1 MRIPPQTV
9 HHLHFIG
16 IGGIGMSGIAEVL
29 HNLGY
34 QVKGSDVSENNNT
47 SRLQKIGI
55 EISIGHSAENIQ
67 GAQVVIAS
75 SAVKA
80 DNPEVKA
87 ARDFGIP
94 VIQRAEML
102 AELMRL
108 KFSVAVS
115 GTHGKTTTTSLV
127 ASLLEA
133 AGMDPTVING
143 GIINA
148 YNTNARLGT
157 GDWTVVEADESDGS
171 FMKLPAT
178 IAVVTNIDPEHMEF
192 YGTLEALKQ
201 AFLKFIGNIPFY
213 GLAVLCADHPNIMA
227 LLPSITDRRI
237 VTYGLSENAMIRAV
251 NIRMSSEGTTFDVD
265 IQKSLPHH
273 VLMHSQTAKVKNLP
287 LRIKDLFLPMVGKH
301 NVQNALSAIAIA
313 QELGLGEDVI
323 RKAFLGF
330 KGVKR
335 RFTKVGVS
343 GGVTIIDDYA
353 HHPVEIKTV
362 IEAAKQ
368 ASNGKIIAIVQPH
381 RYTRLNYLFDEFV
394 TCFSGCD
401 QLILAPVYSA
411 GEPPI
416 EGATSDHLAKAIRKQ
431 GTIQNVYEIEE
442 KKEIPYLLRRIASP
456 GDIVLCLGAG
466 SITYWAAALP
476 AQLDSLWQETETM
489 IQEKVSELG

>member
-34 QVKGSDVSENNNT
+34 KIKGSDIAENNNT
-47 SRLQKIGI
+47 TRLQKIGI
-55 EISIGHSAENIQ
+55 RVSIGHNAENIQ
-67 GAQVVIAS
+67 GAQVVVVS

-80 DNPEVKA
+80 NNPEVIA
-87 ARDFGIP
+87 ARKYGIP

-108 KFSVAVS
+108 KLSIAIS
-115 GTHGKTTTTSLV
+115 GTHGKTTTTSLA

-133 AGMDPTVING
+133 ASFDPTVING

-171 FMKLPAT
+171 FTKLSAT
-178 IAVVTNIDPEHMEF
+178 IAIVTNIDPEHMEF
-192 YGTLEALKQ
+192 YGTIEALNQ
-201 AFLKFIGNIPFY
+201 AFLKFISNIPFY
-213 GLAVLCADHPNIMA
+213 GLAILCADHPNVMS
-227 LLPSITDRRI
+227 LVPQITDRRF
-237 VTYGLSENAMIRAV
+237 VTYGFHPDAMIRAL
-251 NIRMSSEGTTFDVD
+251 NLRLSEEGTTFDVD
-265 IQKSLPHH
+265 ISRPLPPQAFMQKDSPSLKSLPH
-273 VLMHSQTAKVKNLP
+273 
-287 LRIKDLFLPMVGKH
+287 RIKDLFLPMVGKH
-301 NVQNALSAIAIA
+301 NVQNALSVIAIA
-313 QELGLGEDVI
+313 QELSISEEII
-323 RKAFLGF
+323 RKAFDNF

-335 RFTKVGVS
+335 RFTKVGIT

-362 IEAAKQ
+362 VDAAKQ
-368 ASNGKIIAIVQPH
+368 ATKGNIIAIMQPH
-381 RYTRLNYLFDEFV
+381 RYSRLSHLFDDFA

-401 QLILAPVYSA
+401 QVVIAPVYSA
-411 GEPPI
+411 GEDPI
-416 EGATSDHLAKAIRKQ
+416 EGARSDLLAEAVRQK
-431 GTIQNVYEIEE
+431 GEISQVFEI
-442 KKEIPYLLRRIASP
+442 KDQKELPYLLRRIAKS

-476 AQLDSLWQETETM
+476 AQMDLLWNGDQDTV
-489 IQEKVSELG
+489 QEKTG